1 MADGRCHLEPDPIP
15 SLITLKILW
24 ILPHLLRMFLLDL
37 VIDDVGHG
45 KGRDDTEEIFSET
58 SNRVRDPFHHNPS
71 KGSLFEGGEGVGDEP
86 TDRRHRTEMMT
97 SHSIT
102 KETISALGIRINE
115 GEI

>member
-1 MADGRCHLEPDPIP
+1 
-15 SLITLKILW
+15 
-24 ILPHLLRMFLLDL
+24 
-37 VIDDVGHG
+37 
-45 KGRDDTEEIFSET
+45 
-58 SNRVRDPFHHNPS
+58 
-71 KGSLFEGGEGVGDEP
+71 LFEGGEGVGDEP